1 MGGVELIGYQGW
13 RVLVQ
18 LDSLLKLGS
27 ADEGPGLQFR
37 GAWLKLVKVGVCH
50 QTWEEGP
57 SPVSLCQSLEGPK
70 VEVAILRPEC
80 WLRNQ
85 PPGLILLEPCNPV
98 PSGTRQKL
106 VTTNHH
112 WRGTLM
118 TYPSLYHTFKWN
130 SSSISSKQPC
140 LRCSEKT
147 NILLGGQAMSLER
160 VGTKPSW
167 RHWPWISGSTTSVS
181 WWVEYLQRAEEKKVD
196 KGRHK
201 AVCLSFD

>member
-1 MGGVELIGYQGW
+1 MGSGEFIRYQEW
-13 RVLVQ
+13 RILAQ

-27 ADEGPGLQFR
+27 ADEGQGLQFR

-50 QTWEEGP
+50 QTWEEGS

-70 VEVAILRPEC
+70 VEVTNLRPDC
-80 WLRNQ
+80 WLGNQ
-85 PPGLILLEPCNPV
+85 PHGPILLEPCNPV
-98 PSGTRQKL
+98 PSGMRQKP

-112 WRGTLM
+112 WHGTLM
-118 TYPSLYHTFKWN
+118 IYPSLYHTFKWN
-130 SSSISSKQPC
+130 SSSISSKQLC

-167 RHWPWISGSTTSVS
+167 RRWPWISGSTTLVS
-181 WWVEYLQRAEEKKVD
+181 WWVEYLPRAEEKKVD
-196 KGRHK
+196 KGRNK
-201 AVCLSFD
+201 PVCLSID